1 MKIDKV
7 RFYCCAHF
15 SGSLHIYSAS
25 SRIVMYDMPRSVI
38 GLISGPSARFCVCSA
53 LCQCSGDCAASRA
66 DKRGTTQR
74 QGCGERVRIGEA
86 LRFLIRGCGGAVGDG
101 VPAAL
106 SLRRYDSTLRTTTFS
121 STPSLPLGCFP
132 PRRVFFF
139 PPIVRAPHHR
149 RRFSRHVVPSVV
161 PTSSL

>member
-1 MKIDKV
+1 
-7 RFYCCAHF
+7 
-15 SGSLHIYSAS
+15 
-25 SRIVMYDMPRSVI
+25 MYDMPRSVI

-106 SLRRYDSTLRTTTFS
+106 SFRRYDSALRTTTFS
-121 STPSLPLGCFP
+121 LPPLLARSVAFHP
-132 PRRVFFF
+132 AESSSS
-139 PPIVRAPHHR
+139 PIVRAPHHR
-149 RRFSRHVVPSVV
+149 RRFSRHVVCRPDVLSLTPSVLFAKRG
-161 PTSSL
+161 SLPVS